1 MGRRSSLPVRL
12 MLMSALLAG
21 TLCLPAVARE
31 AGFTAFPQ
39 GPKLL
44 TIARGGQPYAELSF
58 GGWGPNWSWL
68 GFKGRVRQEDGR
80 TVLVN
85 SARVSSSDAQV
96 ELRAEMAR
104 TGPRRLS
111 LDLTLTSD
119 KDTDLTYIIAGL
131 SPKAAALS
139 DGRFVVT
146 RADGGSDTVEMPLA
160 RKGLGEGVQ
169 KFVMVDGRGRR
180 TGFAFEPALDVTS
193 DGEARIVLARELSAD
208 RPVRASITIDFPEPL
223 TYYASGGEM
232 PQESGFE
239 EWYTFQPSDDYTRP
253 SELSMA
259 DWLDKPA
266 GRRGRIRRR
275 GDDLY
280 YDGERIKLW
289 GLNLCYRG
297 GCAPKKE
304 IADRRAAFYARNG
317 VNSVRMHKWADGTG
331 WAGIQS
337 ADSVAEFEPEGLDL
351 FDYQVAKLK
360 EAGIYVKLS
369 QAFGTI
375 KIGPGDLDVVPYA
388 EEFGQFTEKRRR
400 VGGGNSTLYYSPEI
414 QELTVEQITN
424 LLEHEN
430 PHTGLTYAEDPA
442 VAFIEIV
449 NESSVLF
456 YTSMNPLKKSP
467 TLRRMAAERFSDW
480 LKEKYGSQQ
489 KLVEAWGEKAF
500 DSFAGEGFEPVG
512 ESLEKRNILPLGNP
526 WFWDPRQL
534 NGSQRFR
541 RRRLLDTLEFL
552 YELQNEAY
560 DRIVAGIRAAGYE
573 GEITGSNWQA
583 GRMFSHYANLHSDAL
598 VGTIDRHNYFG
609 GGSGSTINNVTMLRV
624 PGSGMLSASMQQ
636 VADRPFMLSEWIHVY
651 PNEWGVEGPALIG
664 AYGMGLQG
672 WDVSYI
678 FQNRDDGTFSDRLGR
693 SKWDVTAPQVMGVF
707 PAVARQVL
715 RGDVA
720 EADATAPRYVHVPSL
735 FEGKLDFEDTVQQ
748 EYDVKTFD
756 SDKVPSRALAAARC
770 VVDFVDQPR
779 PTPEFDLDA
788 YAEGAVYVSANGQ
801 LRWRAG
807 DSKLDGHFAMDT
819 PGTKAVV
826 GFAEGETIGLGQ
838 VTIAPRSRFGAV
850 YVTAQGPDGEVA
862 TADALLVVA
871 IARAR
876 NTGMKVFE
884 DSRIID
890 KGEAPVVMEPV
901 AAAIR
906 IDRPGAATVH
916 VLDHDGVR
924 TGRTLPVEDG
934 EFTIDGARDRTPYY
948 LVTYG
953 E

>member
-1 MGRRSSLPVRL
+1 
-12 MLMSALLAG
+12 
-21 TLCLPAVARE
+21 
-31 AGFTAFPQ
+31 
-39 GPKLL
+39 
-44 TIARGGQPYAELSF
+44 
-58 GGWGPNWSWL
+58 
-68 GFKGRVRQEDGR
+68 
-80 TVLVN
+80 
-85 SARVSSSDAQV
+85 
-96 ELRAEMAR
+96 
-104 TGPRRLS
+104 
-111 LDLTLTSD
+111 
-119 KDTDLTYIIAGL
+119 
-131 SPKAAALS
+131 
-139 DGRFVVT
+139 
-146 RADGGSDTVEMPLA
+146 
-160 RKGLGEGVQ
+160 
-169 KFVMVDGRGRR
+169 
-180 TGFAFEPALDVTS
+180 
-193 DGEARIVLARELSAD
+193 
-208 RPVRASITIDFPEPL
+208 
-223 TYYASGGEM
+223 M
-232 PQESGFE
+232 PQEPGFD
-239 EWYTFQPSDDYTRP
+239 EWYTFKPSDDYTRP

-259 DWLDKPA
+259 DWLDRPA
-266 GRRGRIRRR
+266 GRRGRIQRR
-275 GDDLY
+275 GKDLY

-289 GLNLCYRG
+289 GLNLCYRA

-304 IADRRAAFYARNG
+304 IADRRAALYSRNG
-317 VNSVRMHKWADGTG
+317 VNAVRMHKWADGPG

-337 ADSVAEFEPEGLDL
+337 ADSVAEFDPEGLDQ

-375 KIGPGDLDVVPYA
+375 KIGPDDLDVVPYG

-414 QELTVEQITN
+414 QDLTIEQITN

-430 PHTGLTYAEDPA
+430 PYTGLTYAEDPA

-480 LKEKYGSQQ
+480 LKEKYGSQEE
-489 KLVEAWGEKAF
+489 LVDAWGEEAF

-526 WFWDPRQL
+526 WFWDPKNL
-534 NGSQRFR
+534 NGSQQFR

-560 DRIVAGIRAAGYE
+560 SRISAGIREAGYE
-573 GEITGSNWQA
+573 GEIIGSNWQA
-583 GRMFSHYANLHSDAL
+583 GRMYSHYANLHSDAL

-624 PGSGMLSASMQQ
+624 PGSGMLSAGMQQ
-636 VADRPFMLSEWIHVY
+636 VDNRPFMLSEWIHVY
-651 PNEWGVEGPALIG
+651 PNEWGVEGPAIIG
-664 AYGMGLQG
+664 AYGLGLQG
-672 WDVSYI
+672 WDVSYL

-693 SKWDVTAPQVMGVF
+693 ARWDVTAPQVMGVF

-720 EADATAPRYVHVPSL
+720 EADTVAPRYVHVPSL
-735 FEGKLDFEDTVQQ
+735 FEGELGFEDTVEQ

-756 SDKVPSRALAAARC
+756 SDKVPARALAAARC
-770 VVDFVDQPR
+770 VVDFVDSPR
-779 PTPEFDLDA
+779 PTPDFDLAQHEDD
-788 YAEGAVYVSANGQ
+788 GVYVSANGQ

-807 DSKLDGHFAMDT
+807 EAKLDGHFAMDT

-826 GFAEGETIGLGQ
+826 GFAEGHTERCGE
-838 VTIAPRSRFGAV
+838 VTITPRSRFGAV
-850 YVTAQGPDGEVA
+850 YVTAREPDGEVA
-862 TADALLVVA
+862 SADALLVVA

-901 AAAIR
+901 KATIA
-906 IDRPGAATVH
+906 IDRPGRATVH

-934 EFTIDGARDRTPYY
+934 RFTIDGARDRTPYY

-953 E
+953 R

>member
-1 MGRRSSLPVRL
+1 MERRMPLIHL
-12 MLMSALLAG
+12 MLLTALFTS
-21 TLCLPAVARE
+21 TLCRPAIAQE
-31 AGFTAFPQ
+31 ADFTAFPQ
-39 GPKLL
+39 GPGLL
-44 TIARGGQPYAELSF
+44 TIARGEEPYAELSF

-68 GFKGRVRQEDGR
+68 GFKGRIQKEDST

-85 SARVSSSDAQV
+85 STQVSDSQAQV
-96 ELRAEMAR
+96 ELRAEVAR
-104 TGPRRLS
+104 TDPRQLS

-119 KDTDLTYIIAGL
+119 KDTELTYIMAGL
-131 SPKAAALS
+131 RLKAAALS
-139 DGRFVVT
+139 DGRFLVT
-146 RADGGSDTVEMPLA
+146 RADGSTSTVEMPLA
-160 RKGLGEGVQ
+160 RKGLGKAVE
-169 KFVMVDGRGRR
+169 KFVMVDSRGGR
-180 TGFAFEPALDVTS
+180 TSFSFEPALDIPS
-193 DGEARIVLARELSAD
+193 DGEARIILARELTAD
-208 RPVRASITIDFPEPL
+208 EPVRASITIDFPGEL
-223 TYYASGGEM
+223 TYYTRGDEM
-232 PQESGFE
+232 PQEPGFDQ
-239 EWYTFQPSDDYTRP
+239 WYTFQPSDDYTRP

-259 DWLDKPA
+259 DWLEKPA
-266 GRRGRIRRR
+266 GKHGRIQRR
-275 GDDLY
+275 DKDLY
-280 YDGERIKLW
+280 YNGEPIKLW

-297 GCAPKKE
+297 GCAPNKE

-317 VNSVRMHKWADGTG
+317 VNAVRMHKWADGPG

-337 ADSVAEFEPEGLDL
+337 ADSAARFDPEGLDL
-351 FDYQVAKLK
+351 FDYQIAKLK

-375 KIGPGDLDVVPYA
+375 KIGPEDLDVVPYA
-388 EEFGQFTEKRRR
+388 EEFGEFTEKRRR

-414 QELTVEQITN
+414 QDLCIEQITN

-430 PHTGLTYAEDPA
+430 PYTGLTYAEDPA

-456 YTSMNPLKKSP
+456 YTSMNPLKQSP
-467 TLRRMAAERFSDW
+467 TIRKMAAERFSDW
-480 LKEKYGSQQ
+480 LKNKYGTQE
-489 KLVEAWGEKAF
+489 KLVEAWGERAF

-526 WFWDPRQL
+526 WFWDPKQL
-534 NGSQRFR
+534 SGSQRFR
-541 RRRLLDTLEFL
+541 RQRLLDTLEFL

-560 DRIVAGIRAAGYE
+560 ERIAAGIREAGYG
-573 GEITGSNWQA
+573 GEITASNWQA
-583 GRMFSHYANLHSDAL
+583 GRMFSHYANLHSDSL

-624 PGSGMLSASMQQ
+624 PGSGMLSAGMQQ
-636 VADRPFMLSEWIHVY
+636 VSDRPFMLSEWIHVY
-651 PNEWGVEGPALIG
+651 PNEWGVEGPAIIG

-693 SKWDVTAPQVMGVF
+693 SQWDVTAPQVMGVF

-715 RGDVA
+715 RGDVS
-720 EADATAPRYVHVPSL
+720 EADATASRYVQVPSL
-735 FEGKLDFEDTVQQ
+735 FDAKLDFEDRVQQ

-756 SDKVPSRALAAARC
+756 SDKVPSRALAVARC
-770 VVDFVDQPR
+770 VVDFVDSFR
-779 PTPEFDLDA
+779 STPQFELDP
-788 YAEGAVYVSANGQ
+788 YRKDGMLVSGNGQ

-807 DSKLDGHFAMDT
+807 EEKLDGHFAMDT

-826 GFAEGETIGLGQ
+826 GFAEGRTAHLGN
-838 VTIAPRSRFGAV
+838 VTIQPKSRFGAV
-850 YVTAQGPDGEVA
+850 YVTAQGRDGDVA
-862 TADALLVVA
+862 SADALLVLA

-890 KGEAPVVMEPV
+890 KGEAPVVMEPMT
-901 AAAIR
+901 ATIR
-906 IDRPGAATVH
+906 VDRPGTPTVH

-934 EFTIDGARDRTPYY
+934 EFTINGARDKTPYY